1 MQKPFNCL
9 AIFAHVLLHFIF
21 LVKEEELEKRKWE
34 FNYVTNM
41 SQFYKTWIEKTFS
54 REVVVQVD
62 EMVQRSGN
70 RFNLVDV
77 PTILEDH
84 KSRGENIFHF
94 YLTYFRPLWTDC
106 TCEGYFAENFGM
118 IWWEKSK
125 QNDDINFL
133 MERNCSKVSHELAHE
148 FLRQLG
154 YKSYKE
160 IVHEIWDRH
169 IFASLPF
176 EHYDSHHKKSEKD
189 PLFATIDTSS
199 LQL

>member
-1 MQKPFNCL
+1 M
-9 AIFAHVLLHFIF
+9 LLHFIF

>member
-41 SQFYKTWIEKTFS
+41 AQFYKTWIEKTFS
-54 REVVVQVD
+54 REVVVQAD

-125 QNDDINFL
+125 QEDDINFL

-160 IVHEIWDRH
+160 IVHEIWDKH

>member
-41 SQFYKTWIEKTFS
+41 AQFYKTWIEKTFS